1 MNHFNKFDFKK
12 RLEDCGIRIS
22 DFQIEKFSRYI
33 DLLLAWN
40 KRTNLISKADEAF
53 IIEKHVLESLSVLL
67 ICDIHPNSSILDIGS
82 GAGFP
87 ALPIS
92 FIRPDLNFLLV
103 ESKRLKALFL
113 KDVVD
118 QLGLQNVEVICE
130 RVEKLSEN
138 LKWRE
143 YFDFALCRAV
153 ASLDVVYG
161 WARDLIKPM
170 GWFLAWKGGDVKIEI
185 KKMWSEYQ
193 DVFIEERQLD
203 RNLVSPERDKKIV
216 LIQRKR

>member
-1 MNHFNKFDFKK
+1 MNHFNKIDFKN
-12 RLEDCGIRIS
+12 RLDNSGIQIT
-22 DFQIEKFSRYI
+22 DFQIRSFEKFS

-53 IIEKHVLESLSVLL
+53 IIERHVLESLSVLL
-67 ICDIHPNSSILDIGS
+67 IYDIPKNSFILDIGS

-92 FIRPDLNFLLV
+92 LIRPDLTFLLV
-103 ESKRLKALFL
+103 ESKRLKTLFL

-118 QLGLQNVEVICE
+118 QLGLQNVQVICE
-130 RVEKLSEN
+130 RAEKLSEN

-143 YFDFALCRAV
+143 CFDFALCRAV
-153 ASLDVVYG
+153 ASLDIVYG
-161 WARDLIKPM
+161 WTRDLIKPM
-170 GWFLAWKGGDVKIEI
+170 GCLIAWKGGDVQAEI
-185 KKMWSEYQ
+185 KKILSEYQ
-193 DVFIEERQLD
+193 NIFVEERKMD
-203 RNLVSPERDKKIV
+203 ENLVRPERDKKII